1 MELREK
7 REYLEEPT
15 THRDIGTVLMTVG
28 GLLLAF
34 CLGLLLF
41 LGDDIRHG
49 AHFFSRWMTVQAGL
63 GVLFIL
69 IGWWKKSRSHE
80 KDDA

>member
-7 REYLEEPT
+7 REYLEEAT
-15 THRDIGTVLMTVG
+15 THRDVGSVLMTVG
-28 GLLLAF
+28 GI
-34 CLGLLLF
+34 LLLF
-41 LGDDIRHG
+41 DLSLLLFVGDDIRHG
-49 AHFFSRWMTVQAGL
+49 SHFFSRWMAIQAGL